1 MLKSSEDK
9 NKWVQVRHIKEKQYV
24 SIIKRDICIK
34 LLDAGLTLCLALKFH
49 CAITCIMANK
59 SSFKNE
65 HTQYVLSICC
75 SVLSGRCVGPGAAE
89 APIHEHQAFLE
100 AFEPAGFPVA
110 PGSSTERV

>member
-1 MLKSSEDK
+1 
-9 NKWVQVRHIKEKQYV
+9 
-24 SIIKRDICIK
+24 
-34 LLDAGLTLCLALKFH
+34 
-49 CAITCIMANK
+49 MANK

-65 HTQYVLSICC
+65 HTQYILSICC

-100 AFEPAGFPVA
+100 AFEPADSPVA